1 MNNGK
6 SSESS
11 DDAASR
17 FLAMQRSLAGSDLLK
32 YLQHGNLGPD
42 SLSSSVSSNNF
53 ESPNNFS
60 SLGLAGIAAAAG
72 LAGLP
77 LSSSGLSS
85 MNNSVPTIAAILAAS
100 QEKMV
105 SEYRNNSN
113 GLNRDRGVEDLKQAK
128 DYFEIN
134 EEAVSRLHELKD
146 IKRNMM
152 KFSSPNEKE
161 TTKDETS
168 PSDQTNSTISTSPIN
183 SRLLPSPRESQTIST
198 NLPNR
203 KLIF

>member
-6 SSESS
+6 SSDSS

-32 YLQHGNLGPD
+32 YLQHGNVGPE
-42 SLSSSVSSNNF
+42 SLSSSVNFNNF

-60 SLGLAGIAAAAG
+60 SFGLAGIAAAAG

-113 GLNRDRGVEDLKQAK
+113 GLNRDRGVEDLKQANVFL
-128 DYFEIN
+128 DWCFFN
-134 EEAVSRLHELKD
+134 
-146 IKRNMM
+146 
-152 KFSSPNEKE
+152 
-161 TTKDETS
+161 
-168 PSDQTNSTISTSPIN
+168 
-183 SRLLPSPRESQTIST
+183 
-198 NLPNR
+198 
-203 KLIF
+203 